1 MIATIGL
8 PGGAHHRWTRV
19 KTRKEAAIWLEK
31 ADDLLQAKHPAA
43 HPQPTFTVTER
54 EAARTRYQDG
64 TAVYP
69 KAELETAEE
78 DRHRFT
84 LEEIQDALEGH
95 GRPYGLA
102 ARLCVIAGDQAFAAG
117 HKATA
122 LSFDRGTGDDMLLEG
137 AIGDAR
143 FYTHLVGLDDVVP
156 DVIRKAIVARYLEGV
171 LACHDAIC
179 NGEDY

>member
-69 KAELETAEE
+69 KAGFEIAEE
-78 DRHRFT
+78 VSEREKFT
-84 LEEIQDALEGH
+84 VGELQAML
-95 GRPYGLA
+95 PPLA
-102 ARLCVIAGDQAFAAG
+102 AGRLCVIAGDQAFAAG